1 MKKFRIAQVGS
12 FDVENYGDLLFSY
25 VFKENI
31 EKYLEDMDITLF
43 APLNCISPFTKDT
56 QVYSVK
62 EMEKMHSENPFDAI
76 VVGGGD
82 LVQFKK
88 IMVKLCD
95 DPDREVVYDVLSMW
109 FIPAMVAMTYQVPI
123 IWNSLGVPFEL
134 SDIQQQLMAEVM
146 KQSAYVTVRDE
157 SSRENLGKAA
167 SALDVKV
174 VTDSILSIA
183 KTVDYKDM
191 QSRFENVYKK

>member
-88 IMVKLCD
+88 IMVKLAD
-95 DPDREVVYDVLSMW
+95 DPDREVVYDVLSYDISGAYYME
-109 FIPAMVAMTYQVPI
+109 F
-123 IWNSLGVPFEL
+123 LRGPF
-134 SDIQQQLMAEVM
+134 
-146 KQSAYVTVRDE
+146 
-157 SSRENLGKAA
+157 
-167 SALDVKV
+167 
-174 VTDSILSIA
+174 
-183 KTVDYKDM
+183 
-191 QSRFENVYKK
+191 